1 MKDTLNLLK
10 TGDKCLIKEIDT
22 NLEIRNRLLD
32 IGFTPG
38 TKVEC
43 MYISPFNDPIAYKAK
58 DTIIA
63 LRKKDSKYVEVEL
76 LNENL

>member
-10 TGDKCLIKEIDT
+10 IGDKCLIKEIDT